1 MSDPTTQMEKKVEP
15 IIAPSGSKLGI
26 IFITDALDDC
36 DPIED
41 LAGYINLGKSTVNS
55 MELFHI
61 GHSGQGGCRCPR
73 LPAIFTL
80 EKDTIS
86 QETSGRFGAG

>member
-15 IIAPSGSKLGI
+15 IIAPICPSGSKLGI
-26 IFITDALDDC
+26 IFIANALDDC

-61 GHSGQGGCRCPR
+61 GHSGQGGYQCPC
-73 LPAIFTL
+73 LHAIFTL
-80 EKDTIS
+80 DKTPY
-86 QETSGRFGAG
+86 RR